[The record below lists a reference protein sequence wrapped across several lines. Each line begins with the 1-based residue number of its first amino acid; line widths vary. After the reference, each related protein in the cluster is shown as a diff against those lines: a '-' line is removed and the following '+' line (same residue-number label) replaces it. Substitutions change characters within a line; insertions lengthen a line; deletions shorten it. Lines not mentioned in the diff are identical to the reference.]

1 MIGAGPVGLHCAS
14 LLAGQGFDVSVF
26 EEHSAIGRPIQ
37 CAGLISKSGIEG
49 LGVEL
54 GDSVVNEVSG
64 AKIFSPGGQS
74 ITVQK
79 KGTVAYVV
87 DRFLF
92 DQLFYKKAKKLGCD
106 IRLENKLLDV
116 RSGAAGKNMPGGNSL
131 LQGKSLG
138 KNAPGGNSLF
148 MQANGRGEF
157 LKSQITVGADGVNS
171 IVRHSVFPG
180 LLEKNFVHAFQVR
193 ASENFDRS
201 LVELHF
207 GGFAP
212 GFFAWIVPESKEI
225 ARIGV
230 AAGCVSSGSNAG
242 EGLKAFLEKRLPEAH
257 ILSKSSA
264 LIPIAPPAKEL
275 VSGNVLLVGDA
286 AAQTKATTGG
296 GIVFGLKA
304 AGVCAETI
312 ANNLKHRKPLS
323 DYGKNLQPI
332 NKELA
337 LHWKIYSYIQGLRF
351 EQFDSLI
358 AKAKN
363 AGIEEFLG
371 EYGDMDKPSLFMRK
385 MLLKPKMWGLL
396 PAVLKTI

>member
-1 MIGAGPVGLHCAS
+1 VIGAGPVGLHCAS

-49 LGVEL
+49 LGIEL

-64 AKIFSPGGQS
+64 AKIFSPDGQS
-74 ITVQK
+74 ITVQR
-79 KGTVAYVV
+79 KGTVAFVV

-106 IRLENKLLDV
+106 VRLENKLLD
-116 RSGAAGKNMPGGNSL
+116 AKA
-131 LQGKSLG
+131 
-138 KNAPGGNSLF
+138 NSLF
-148 MQANGRGEF
+148 MQAKGRGEF

-171 IVRHSVFPG
+171 IVRHSVFPK
-180 LLEKNFVHAFQVR
+180 LFEKNFVHTFQVR
-193 ASENFDRS
+193 ASGNFDKS

-225 ARIGV
+225 ARIGI
-230 AAGCVSSGSNAG
+230 GVSPDNNPGT
-242 EGLKAFLEKRLPEAH
+242 GLKQFLEKRLPEAR
-257 ILSKSSA
+257 ILSKSGA

-275 VSGNVLLVGDA
+275 VSGSVLLVGDA

-304 AGVCAETI
+304 AAICAETI

-337 LHWKIYSYIQGLRF
+337 LHWKIYSYIQGLRP

-358 AKAKN
+358 AKAKK

-396 PAVLKTI
+396 PAVLKTM

>member
-1 MIGAGPVGLHCAS
+1 MGIVNVIGAGPVGLHCAS
-14 LLAGQGFDVSVF
+14 LLAGEGFDVSVF
-26 EEHSAIGRPIQ
+26 EEHSAIGRPVQ
-37 CAGLISKSGIEG
+37 CAGLVSKSGIRE
-49 LGVEL
+49 LKIDL
-54 GDSVVNEVSG
+54 GDSVVNEVKG

-74 ITVQK
+74 IAVQK
-79 KGTVAYVV
+79 KETVAYVV

-92 DQLFYKKAKKLGCD
+92 DQLFYKKAKSLGCD
-106 IRLENKLLDV
+106 IRLENKLIDA
-116 RSGAAGKNMPGGNSL
+116 RGSSGVAGKDTDAGR
-131 LQGKSLG
+131 
-138 KNAPGGNSLF
+138 PGGNSLF
-148 MQANGRGEF
+148 MQAKGRGEF

-171 IVRHSVFPG
+171 IVRHSVFPK
-180 LLEKNFVHAFQVR
+180 LFEKNFVHAFQVR
-193 ASENFDRS
+193 ASGNFDKS

-212 GFFAWIVPESKEI
+212 GFFAWIVPESNEI
-225 ARIGV
+225 ARIGI
-230 AAGCVSSGSNAG
+230 GVSQENNPG
-242 EGLKAFLEKRLPEAH
+242 EGLKQFLEKKLPDAR
-257 ILSKSSA
+257 ILSKSGA

-286 AAQTKATTGG
+286 AAQTKATSGG

-304 AGVCAETI
+304 AEVCAETI
-312 ANNLKHRKPLS
+312 ANNLKHKKPLS
-323 DYGKNLQPI
+323 DYGKNLRAI

-337 LHWKIYSYIQGLRF
+337 LHWKIYSYIQGLKP

-358 AKAKN
+358 AKAKK

-371 EYGDMDKPSLFMRK
+371 EHGDMDRPSLFMRK